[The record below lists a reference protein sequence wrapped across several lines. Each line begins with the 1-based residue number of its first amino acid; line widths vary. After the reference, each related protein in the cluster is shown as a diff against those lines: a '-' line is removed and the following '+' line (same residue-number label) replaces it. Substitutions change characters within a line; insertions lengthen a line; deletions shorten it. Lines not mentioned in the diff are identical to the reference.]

1 MSGTPHS
8 HRTHAADLH
17 FGEAD
22 DSAALHAVLDALR
35 TSPQAWETI
44 AAGTMPS
51 AARIGEEP
59 GANAGD
65 GWSVAVLTCVQRAYS
80 RSIVLEVG
88 PVERRHRLFAKV
100 IFDHVDDSEFRV
112 FGEGVARE
120 RAGLLA
126 AAQVAGPA
134 DPVIVPRLLGFDA
147 SARIV
152 LMDHVEGE
160 TLDRRLAAARWLGG
174 SRRCLNACAALVRVG
189 RWLSRFQQAT
199 VEMPDGVDRV
209 NWWIGRC
216 DRLLG
221 EVESRIGACVPRGDR
236 NWSRRVIERLD
247 YLGWQLPAKLPLVA
261 CHGDLGPWN
270 VLVGDQHV
278 SVVDYAAFHADLP
291 TMDVANMVT
300 YLEYL
305 EASMSYRREWLVR
318 FRQAFLRGYQG
329 GCLGDARG
337 DAVGVADPGP
347 LDSRLGQFSLHCHR
361 VSRLH
366 DAVFGTPRGPCAGW
380 RRRRLVE
387 RQLAR
392 LLDAWV

>member
-1 MSGTPHS
+1 MSGAPHS
-8 HRTHAADLH
+8 HRADSADLH
-17 FGEAD
+17 FGEAGF
-22 DSAALHAVLDALR
+22 SAVLQAVLDALR
-35 TSPQAWETI
+35 TSPQTREAI
-44 AAGTMPS
+44 AAGTRTNG
-51 AARIGEEP
+51 ARIGEDP
-59 GANAGD
+59 GANTRD

-80 RSIVLEVG
+80 QSIVLEAG
-88 PVERRHRLFAKV
+88 PVGSRRRLFAKV
-100 IFDHVDDSEFRV
+100 IFDHADDSEFRV

-134 DPVIVPRLLGFDA
+134 DPVTVPRLLGFDA

-160 TLDRRLAAARWLGG
+160 TLDRRLAAARWLGA
-174 SRRCLNACAALVRVG
+174 SRRCLGACAALVRLG

-199 VEMPDGVDRV
+199 VEMRDGVDRV

-216 DRLLG
+216 ERLLG
-221 EVESRIGACVPRGDR
+221 EIESRIGAYVPRGDR

-305 EASMSYRREWLVR
+305 EASMSYRREWLAR
-318 FRQAFLRGYQG
+318 FRKAFLRGYQG
-329 GCLGDARG
+329 GRLGDTRSYTAGIG
-337 DAVGVADPGP
+337 DAGP
-347 LDSRLGQFSLHCHR
+347 LDTRLGQFSLHCHR

-366 DAVFGTPRGPCAGW
+366 DAVFGTARGPCAGW

-392 LLDAWV
+392 LQDAWV